1 MMDAGSKVVG
11 GFETHPYKRF
21 IHELERYPMR
31 IAILRLLAIVLLSAP
46 ASPALAEAPSTKT
59 VEIDSPAV
67 GRKLKYTIALPANY
81 ESSDKRY
88 PVLYLLHGY
97 TSDYTAWPRLG
108 AAKAAEPYELIVVSA
123 DAGNSWYVNWAK
135 SEDGQKNNW
144 EDAIV
149 KDLVG
154 HVDSTYRTIAS
165 REGRAINGLSMGGY
179 GALTLGLRHPD
190 MFCSIGSHSGAI
202 AIGRSLG
209 ERLKANPGEPLPKR
223 VPPEKVN
230 PLIDLEDFDGQAE
243 RTPKGQIFETVEQ
256 SEAHDP
262 FKLVLNVPR
271 EKLPHINID
280 CGTEDRLVGANQE
293 FMKLL
298 MEKKIPFT
306 YAQSVGGH
314 NPPYWTREIGHSMA
328 IQYHILRRNL
338 AEKDKD
344 AATSTKT
351 ETP

>member
-1 MMDAGSKVVG
+1 
-11 GFETHPYKRF
+11 
-21 IHELERYPMR
+21 MR
-31 IAILRLLAIVLLSAP
+31 IATLYLYAIVLLSTQ
-46 ASPALAEAPSTKT
+46 ASTATAEPPTTRT
-59 VEIDSPAV
+59 VEMDSPAV
-67 GRKLKYTIALPANY
+67 GRKMKYTIALPANY
-81 ESSDKRY
+81 ESSGKRY

-108 AAKAAEPYELIVVSA
+108 AAKAAEPYDLIVVSA

-179 GALTLGLRHPD
+179 GALTIGLRHPD

-209 ERLKANPGEPLPKR
+209 ERLKAKPGEPLPKR
-223 VPPEKVN
+223 VPRERVN
-230 PLIDLEDFDGQAE
+230 PLIGLEDFDGQAE
-243 RTPKGQIFETVEQ
+243 RTPKGRIFETVEQ

-262 FKLVLNVPR
+262 FRLVLNVPR
-271 EKLPHINID
+271 EKMPHINID
-280 CGTEDRLVGANQE
+280 CGTEDRLIDASQE
-293 FMKLL
+293 FMELL

-306 YAQSVGGH
+306 YAQSAGGH
-314 NPPYWTREIGHSMA
+314 NPPYWMREIGHSMA
-328 IQYHILRRNL
+328 IQYQVLQRNL
-338 AEKDKD
+338 GDEEKHVATPKKAE
-344 AATSTKT
+344 A
-351 ETP
+351 P